1 MQRKR
6 RVAAEP
12 TKNPSSRHGKLSGW
26 PRPQNTIAKRIGL
39 TPLRMAI
46 LIVMA
51 LGGIFG
57 GYYLGKEVAPA
68 PKKPAATQKASTP
81 QHPPDTHSGVY
92 EESLPRD
99 IIIESGGVLKRI
111 ALPEPEA
118 EIDLGNGSH
127 ALEAMSS
134 KKGEAAAT
142 PESNPVSTEKPQV
155 SAETEGTIKDLGTP
169 AEANSDST
177 VEKISKPLETARLP
191 DPRPLPAMPENIAE
205 LQKTRGDHLPAWQ
218 RYALPVQRSGKPRI
232 VIVIDD
238 VGLDKRRARR
248 TVALPGPLTLS
259 FMAYA
264 EDLPKQAEMARKSGH
279 ELMLHVPMEPSSS
292 TINPGPNV
300 LLSGMPKDE
309 LQKNIDWNLDQMSG
323 YVGINNHM
331 GSRFTADTDSMRV
344 VIATLK
350 ARGYLFLDSVT
361 SGRSVAHDEARD
373 GGIPFAVRNVF
384 LDHEDDPDAIR
395 QQLRHTEQIARKTGL
410 AIAIGHPRD
419 NTVDAL
425 REWLPS
431 LKEKGFQLVPISA
444 VVRVAT
450 K

>member
-1 MQRKR
+1 M
-6 RVAAEP
+6 AAEP
-12 TKNPSSRHGKLSGW
+12 IKKPLSRHGKLSGW
-26 PRPQNTIAKRIGL
+26 PRPQSAIAKTIGL
-39 TPLRMAI
+39 TPIRMAI

-68 PKKPAATQKASTP
+68 PKKSEAPKKASST
-81 QHPPDTHSGVY
+81 QRPPDALNGVY

-127 ALEAMSS
+127 TQEALSS
-134 KKGEAAAT
+134 KKIDAPDT
-142 PESNPVSTEKPQV
+142 PESITEPAEKPQQT
-155 SAETEGTIKDLGTP
+155 ADPEDAIKDVATP
-169 AEANSDST
+169 SETPSDST
-177 VEKISKPLETARLP
+177 DDKISKPVETARLTNP
-191 DPRPLPAMPENIAE
+191 WQIPAMPKNIAE
-205 LQKTRGDHLPAWQ
+205 LQKSQGDQLPAWQ
-218 RYALPVQRSGKPRI
+218 RYALPVPQSGKPRI

-238 VGLDKRRARR
+238 LGLDKRRARR

-259 FMAYA
+259 YMAYA
-264 EDLPKQAEMARKSGH
+264 EDLPKQAEKARKSGH
-279 ELMLHVPMEPSSS
+279 EIMLHVPMEPSSS
-292 TINPGPNV
+292 SINPGPNV

-331 GSRFTADTDSMRV
+331 GSRFTADTESMRV

-384 LDHEDDPDAIR
+384 LDHEDDLDAIR

-419 NTVDAL
+419 NTIAAL
-425 REWLPS
+425 KEWLPS
-431 LKEKGFQLVPISA
+431 LNDRGFQLVPVSA
-444 VVRVAT
+444 VVRIAS

>member
-1 MQRKR
+1 M
-6 RVAAEP
+6 AEEP

-26 PRPQNTIAKRIGL
+26 PRPQSSIAKSIGL
-39 TPLRMAI
+39 TPIRMAI

-68 PKKPAATQKASTP
+68 PKKTEAPEKASKA
-81 QHPPDTHSGVY
+81 QRPPDAHSRLY

-127 ALEAMSS
+127 ANEASS
-134 KKGEAAAT
+134 TKKDEAPAT
-142 PESNPVSTEKPQV
+142 PETNTELTVKNQE
-155 SAETEGTIKDLGTP
+155 SAGTEDTNKDLSTP
-169 AEANSDST
+169 AEPKLDST
-177 VEKISKPLETARLP
+177 DDKSSKPVETARLP
-191 DPRPLPAMPENIAE
+191 DPRPIPAMPKNLAE
-205 LQKTRGDHLPAWQ
+205 LQKTLGDQLPAWQ
-218 RYALPVQRSGKPRI
+218 RYALPVQHIGKPEI

-238 VGLDKRRARR
+238 LGLDKRRTRR
-248 TVALPGPLTLS
+248 TIELPGPLTLS

-264 EDLPKQAEMARKSGH
+264 EDLPKQAEKARKSGH
-279 ELMLHVPMEPSSS
+279 EIMLHVPMEPSSS
-292 TINPGPNV
+292 SINPGPNV

-331 GSRFTADTDSMRV
+331 GSRFTADTESMRV
-344 VIATLK
+344 VIAALK

-384 LDHEDDPDAIR
+384 LDHEDDLDAIR

-419 NTVDAL
+419 NTIAAL
-425 REWLPS
+425 KDWLPS
-431 LKEKGFQLVPISA
+431 LKDKGFQLVPISA
-444 VVRVAT
+444 AVRIAA